1 MGPWFS
7 WLLGV
12 AASTKPDFGFLL
24 TLNVKNMMYLGDG
37 DIWLELV
44 ESFSNLGLH
53 FSREL
58 LTVEPARRGTGHQ
71 TILKSSN
78 KALTSNA
85 RTHPLHTSSLRKHPF
100 LQTSPAAKGE
110 VNVRNECF
118 RRLSHIFFSGF
129 LRYRYWSNRTINEF
143 PPRGEK
149 NSESSCTVTD
159 ERGKREFV

>member
-78 KALTSNA
+78 KALKSNA
-85 RTHPLHTSSLRKHPF
+85 RTHPSSRHTSSLVLIKQNHQWVPTPGGRKTPSCLLSDEHGKWKF
-100 LQTSPAAKGE
+100 VWLHSKRQQGLGIG
-110 VNVRNECF
+110 
-118 RRLSHIFFSGF
+118 RREGGVGNLIPG
-129 LRYRYWSNRTINEF
+129 
-143 PPRGEK
+143 
-149 NSESSCTVTD
+149 D
-159 ERGKREFV
+159 

>member
-1 MGPWFS
+1 M
-7 WLLGV
+7 
-12 AASTKPDFGFLL
+12 
-24 TLNVKNMMYLGDG
+24 
-37 DIWLELV
+37 

-78 KALTSNA
+78 KALKSNA

-118 RRLSHIFFSGF
+118 RRLSHIFFSDIDIDQTEPSTSFHPGERKTPSLVVQLLMSTESENLSS
-129 LRYRYWSNRTINEF
+129 LRS
-143 PPRGEK
+143 
-149 NSESSCTVTD
+149 
-159 ERGKREFV
+159 KRQKGH